1 VTSRGLESDIQ
12 ARPDLPI
19 QDISALLVS
28 LCNLALNCYPERLDY
43 VDKVLTY
50 AKDKTAE
57 FTDRHNPPKPALS
70 LTLKFGFTLAINAK

>member
-1 VTSRGLESDIQ
+1 MTQLKGVGSDTQ

-50 AKDKTAE
+50 AKDKTTE
-57 FTDRHNPPKPALS
+57 FTNRYPLQIAHS
-70 LTLKFGFTLAINAK
+70 F

>member
-1 VTSRGLESDIQ
+1 MTLKGVSFDTQ

-57 FTDRHNPPKPALS
+57 FTNRYNPLQTPS
-70 LTLKFGFTLAINAK
+70 LTCKSGFTLPLNAE